1 MNHLWICL
9 WQVLVALEKHTWWKQ
24 FKTSWVII
32 IVWDTQRCPG
42 SLPVEA
48 LKVIDIWFSVFSN
61 QMGFLKFKGGVIVVL
76 DQYVVQ
82 EQCNGGSLAGQHNFI
97 KMFLIAGESSVLKVS
112 WISLLGVWRHLFH
125 LLSWCLGSLFWLRL
139 NISLVHSILL
149 SNARGASIRL
159 PWFMTFVRLICIW
172 INLYHCSSFIAVIF
186 PSESSLEM

>member
-1 MNHLWICL
+1 MNHLWMCL

-61 QMGFLKFKGGVIVVL
+61 QVGFLKFKGGVIVVL

-112 WISLLGVWRHLFH
+112 WISLLGVWRYLFH

-149 SNARGASIRL
+149 SNARVLPLGCLDSWLLWGWSVFESIYIIARVL
-159 PWFMTFVRLICIW
+159 LQ
-172 INLYHCSSFIAVIF
+172 LSFPLKVH
-186 PSESSLEM
+186 